1 MILLLR
7 VKFNIRDTVYV
18 IIIPVYI
25 LSGISEVIFN
35 FSDDRVI
42 RGRFVGLEKKF
53 HALLIVIA
61 IFCFLSKEYIFI
73 C

>member
-42 RGRFVGLEKKF
+42 RGRFVGLEKNSM
-53 HALLIVIA
+53 LYL
-61 IFCFLSKEYIFI
+61 
-73 C
+73 